1 MKSTENPIAPRS
13 TERATP
19 IFVAAQNNHI
29 EIVKILMKATD
40 NPNAAMNNGSTPMSI
55 ATQKNHQEIVQLLE
69 NYRFSQMMLKKRE
82 KEIKNLFF
90 NKIKVKFDDYYE
102 KFR

>member
-1 MKSTENPIAPRS
+1 MKLLMKSTDNPNAPDNNGV
-13 TERATP
+13 TP

-69 NYRFSQMMLKKRE
+69 NYRFSQIML
-82 KEIKNLFF
+82 
-90 NKIKVKFDDYYE
+90 
-102 KFR
+102 